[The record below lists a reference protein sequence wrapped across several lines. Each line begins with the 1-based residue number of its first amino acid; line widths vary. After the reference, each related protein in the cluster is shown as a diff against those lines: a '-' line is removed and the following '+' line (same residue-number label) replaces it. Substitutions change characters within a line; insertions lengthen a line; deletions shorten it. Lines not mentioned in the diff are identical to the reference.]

1 MTLQELYAKIGG
13 DYDKGLTVLRMEK
26 LMDKHIRKF
35 PTSGVVDRL
44 IAAGKTMDAT
54 ELFES
59 AHAVK
64 GVCANLGLMGLSNA
78 ASAVTEEFR
87 PGNERRLSDEEV
99 KEKIDQIEA
108 LYKHTIEGIQQ
119 YSGS

>member
-13 DYDKGLTVLRMEK
+13 DYEKALTVLRIEK

-35 PTSGVVDRL
+35 GESDVVDRL

-64 GVCANLGLMGLSNA
+64 GVCANLGLMGLCNA
-78 ASAVTEEFR
+78 ASGITEEFR
-87 PGNERRLSDEEV
+87 PGNERKMSDEEV

-108 LYKHTIEGIQQ
+108 LYKHTVDGIKEYSEG
-119 YSGS
+119 

>member
-13 DYDKGLTVLRMEK
+13 DYEKGIAVLRMEK

-44 IAAGKTMDAT
+44 IAAGKTMDPT

-64 GVCANLGLMGLSNA
+64 GVCANLGLMGLFNA

-87 PGNERRLSDEEV
+87 PSNERKLSDEEV

-108 LYKHTIEGIQQ
+108 LYKHTVDGIKE
-119 YSGS
+119 YSEA